1 VRKIRTGVDKVSD
14 MDMKKKVNITV
25 DPVVWKQ
32 ARILGF
38 NRSAICEEALRT
50 RCGMGNQE
58 EQLAERVKKLTGELS
73 IAKRELQTLQDANA
87 FIEETDKKS
96 ESDIDFIMET
106 CRRWNERFGHVGI
119 NKITELCNRRQVDIN
134 LILNE
139 CKKNNYII
147 EQFLSEY
154 D

>member
-1 VRKIRTGVDKVSD
+1 VRKIRTGVDKVSE
-14 MDMKKKVNITV
+14 MEQKKKVNITI

-106 CRRWNERFGHVGI
+106 CRRWHERFGHVGI

>member
-1 VRKIRTGVDKVSD
+1 MSE
-14 MDMKKKVNITV
+14 MEQKKKVNITI

-106 CRRWNERFGHVGI
+106 CRRWHERFGHVGI

>member
-106 CRRWNERFGHVGI
+106 CRRWHERFGHVGI

>member
-1 VRKIRTGVDKVSD
+1 MSN
-14 MDMKKKVNITV
+14 MDQKQKVNITV

-58 EQLAERVKKLTGELS
+58 EQIAERVKKLKGELS
-73 IAKRELQTLQDANA
+73 IAQRELQNIQDVNA
-87 FIEETDKKS
+87 FKEENSQRT
-96 ESDIDFIMET
+96 ESDFDFIMET
-106 CRRWNERFGHVGI
+106 CHRQNSRFGHVGI
-119 NKITELCNRRQVDIN
+119 NKIMELCNRRKVDIN
-134 LILNE
+134 LILDE
-139 CKKNNYII
+139 CKKNNYEIQ
-147 EQFLSEY
+147 QFLSEY

>member
-1 VRKIRTGVDKVSD
+1 VSD

-106 CRRWNERFGHVGI
+106 CRRWHERFGHVGI

>member
-1 VRKIRTGVDKVSD
+1 MSE
-14 MDMKKKVNITV
+14 MDQKKKVNITV

-96 ESDIDFIMET
+96 ESDFDFIMEA
-106 CRRWNERFGHVGI
+106 CKRWHERFGHVGI
-119 NKITELCNRRQVDIN
+119 NKITELCNRRQVDIK

-147 EQFLSEY
+147 EQFLSEH

>member
-1 VRKIRTGVDKVSD
+1 MQKICTGVDKVSD
-14 MDMKKKVNITV
+14 MEKKKKVNITI
-25 DPVVWKQ
+25 DEVVWKQ
-32 ARILGF
+32 AKILGF

-106 CRRWNERFGHVGI
+106 CRRWNERLGHVGI
-119 NKITELCNRRQVDIN
+119 NKIAELCNRRQVDIN

-147 EQFLSEY
+147 EQFLAEH

>member
-1 VRKIRTGVDKVSD
+1 MSD

-106 CRRWNERFGHVGI
+106 CRRWHERFGHVGI